1 MSIRTIGPNMIRN
14 SSPTQIHSM
23 AYIVTHAK
31 TDQASYDRR
40 VDQIRLIAA
49 SVALAVPAAVFA
61 LNAFISFRERG
72 FIELLDVPAALAF
85 AILSILVGRGYRLA
99 LYAAVA
105 LVAVY
110 LVTALAGGVIPF
122 VAYWIATL
130 VLVLLALP
138 VIGGARARSAA

>member
-1 MSIRTIGPNMIRN
+1 MRAARL
-14 SSPTQIHSM
+14 
-23 AYIVTHAK
+23 
-31 TDQASYDRR
+31 TDYDRR
-40 VDQIRLIAA
+40 MDQIRVIAA

-85 AILSILVGRGYRLA
+85 AVLSILVGRAYRLA
-99 LYAAVA
+99 LYAAIA

-110 LVTALAGGVIPF
+110 LVTALAGGVLAF
-122 VAYWIATL
+122 VAYWVATL

-138 VIGGARARSAA
+138 VIRDA

>member
-1 MSIRTIGPNMIRN
+1 
-14 SSPTQIHSM
+14 M
-23 AYIVTHAK
+23 AARLLRRARSAHAK
-31 TDQASYDRR
+31 QMRAAWLPDYDPPMDQL
-40 VDQIRLIAA
+40 RLIAA

-85 AILSILVGRGYRLA
+85 AVLSILVGRGYPPA

-110 LVTALAGGVIPF
+110 LVTALAGGVLPF

-130 VLVLLALP
+130 VLVLPALP
-138 VIGGARARSAA
+138 VIRSARARGTV